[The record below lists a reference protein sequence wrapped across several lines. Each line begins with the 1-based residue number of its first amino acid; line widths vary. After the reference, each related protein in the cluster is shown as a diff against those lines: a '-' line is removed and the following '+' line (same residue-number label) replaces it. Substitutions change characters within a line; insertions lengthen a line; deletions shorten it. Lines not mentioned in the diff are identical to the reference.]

1 MRGTFGNLSR
11 SVSYIATISVA
22 TLLTIAS
29 GANLNFAG
37 GVGNAALFLDGS
49 KNATSSGRILMDG
62 NDGTVT
68 STRFHANGTALT
80 DGYNIRITGL
90 QGTYGTDGTNLAL
103 GTQTGDSIRFYT
115 SNVSR
120 WDINSSGN
128 IVPSLTDGTLN
139 IGAAASR
146 VGTGFFTNVSS
157 TLFSGPAGSAGAPT
171 YTFSADTDTGLFQS
185 SVAALD
191 VAVNGTRYAKFAA
204 SAITLGGNTTPIMP
218 FADGNTDI
226 GDVNTRF
233 DKIFGNDLGSYATPF
248 STIHASTTAGSAH
261 DVITTTGTV
270 KMANLAALAATGDF
284 VCENN
289 TTAGAIQVQAAN
301 CTVSSA
307 YFKKHIESLS
317 PSEMMGLVRELRA
330 VEYDRKDDN
339 VHEKGFIA
347 EEVAR
352 IDPTLVVYVE
362 AKDKNQLAFTRRY
375 YPDTIIVKDGKTLI
389 PRTVDYMRFTVV
401 LTAAM
406 QNLDERLMKL
416 ESK

>member
-157 TLFSGPAGSAGAPT
+157 TLFSGPAGTAGAPT
-171 YTFSADTDTGLFQS
+171 YSLAGAGEADSGMYSDAAGSVAISADSQRNLVIRSNAVFVSPSLQPFSAGS
-185 SVAALD
+185 GSI
-191 VAVNGTRYAKFAA
+191 GT
-204 SAITLGGNTTPIMP
+204 ITVPFGGM
-218 FADGNTDI
+218 
-226 GDVNTRF
+226 
-233 DKIFGNDLGSYATPF
+233 Y
-248 STIHASTTAGSAH
+248 ASTTAGSSA
-261 DVITTTGTV
+261 DVFATSGTIR
-270 KMANLAALAATGDF
+270 MTRLAALAATGDF
-284 VCENN
+284 VCQNN
-289 TTAGAIQVQAAN
+289 TTDQIQVQLAN

-307 YFKKHIESLS
+307 YFKSHIESLS
-317 PSEMMGLVRELRA
+317 SSEMMALVRKLRA
-330 VEYDRKDDN
+330 VEYDQKADGR
-339 VHEKGFIA
+339 HEKGFIA

-352 IDPTLVVYVE
+352 IDPTLVVYV
-362 AKDKNQLAFTRRY
+362 
-375 YPDTIIVKDGKTLI
+375 YPDVKRLAWVKQNYPDVIVKKMERRLYRKRLI
-389 PRTVDYMRFTVV
+389 ICASRQF
-401 LTAAM
+401 
-406 QNLDERLMKL
+406 
-416 ESK
+416 